1 MQMLQ
6 LVLQPLLL
14 RRTKHTKNPDG
25 SPILVLP
32 SSNVE
37 ILRLEMTE
45 PERDFYKAIYTRSRT
60 RFAEFQAAGKV
71 MSNYA
76 NVLEMLLRLRQA
88 CDREWSRT
96 GRMPLWLSWDRPAW
110 LCACRGYPEPP
121 SPFSPLPSPLPFR
134 CFPPA
139 QWPPAHFMSR
149 PVFDVEERW

>member
-1 MQMLQ
+1 MKMLQ

-14 RRTKHTKNPDG
+14 RRTKNTKAADG

-45 PERDFYKAIYTRSRT
+45 PERDFYKAIYSRSRT

-88 CDREWSRT
+88 CDRT
-96 GRMPLWLSWDRPAW
+96 YFPGR
-110 LCACRGYPEPP
+110 E
-121 SPFSPLPSPLPFR
+121 
-134 CFPPA
+134 
-139 QWPPAHFMSR
+139 
-149 PVFDVEERW
+149 